1 MPWCA
6 GRAVA
11 PLEAHQAGRSRAA
24 SRWRRPPGSP
34 APSLPRRIPESGRV
48 GPIRP
53 AKPHA
58 THSRAGMCGYPGP
71 IGDNVGTMLTRQK
84 PPPQRGSFDYLIE
97 PVIRAPVPPPLPPEH
112 GGRHP
117 QRIRI
122 EIEITDRRLPPR
134 PQGRFGTITLILL
147 LIAVLMALAG
157 CTSTRAQPSSWQS
170 YREGFMTACT
180 KAPMLPRRILDRFT
194 APISKRQRTGRTG
207 SSPTNWSGVTHTSC
221 D

>member
-1 MPWCA
+1 
-6 GRAVA
+6 
-11 PLEAHQAGRSRAA
+11 
-24 SRWRRPPGSP
+24 
-34 APSLPRRIPESGRV
+34 
-48 GPIRP
+48 
-53 AKPHA
+53 
-58 THSRAGMCGYPGP
+58 
-71 IGDNVGTMLTRQK
+71 MLTRQK
-84 PPPQRGSFDYLIE
+84 PPPPRGSFDYLIE

-170 YREGFMTACT
+170 YREGFMTMHQGTDAAGGSWT
-180 KAPMLPRRILDRFT
+180 NSP
-194 APISKRQRTGRTG
+194 PISTPTGRTG
-207 SSPTNWSGVTHTSC
+207 SSPGLMGFAVRRQLQ
-221 D
+221 

>member
-11 PLEAHQAGRSRAA
+11 PLEAHQAAKSRPVRGVGRPGRQRLLRVRVFRSPVAWVLSALQNPTPLIRALECVA
-24 SRWRRPPGSP
+24 I
-34 APSLPRRIPESGRV
+34 L
-48 GPIRP
+48 
-53 AKPHA
+53 
-58 THSRAGMCGYPGP
+58 GP

-84 PPPQRGSFDYLIE
+84 PPPPRGSFDYLIE

-170 YREGFMTACT
+170 YREGFMTMHQGTDAAGGSWT
-180 KAPMLPRRILDRFT
+180 NSP
-194 APISKRQRTGRTG
+194 PISTPTGRTG
-207 SSPTNWSGVTHTSC
+207 SSPAN
-221 D
+221 